1 MARRVCAARGLAQG
15 TSKRIM
21 IWLGRCDRER
31 KSFDDHVLKDIYHCA
46 GMKSTYVPMKRD
58 RMFAMGRVSAQR
70 D

>member
-1 MARRVCAARGLAQG
+1 
-15 TSKRIM
+15 M